1 MQVLGIDGCR
11 GGWIGVWH
19 TPSELGWS
27 FSTTLSDLLSIR
39 VVTHA
44 FIDMPIGLSDKGPRL
59 CDRAARQ
66 MLGRKFSSSVFPT
79 PTRLA
84 LKGKDYPEA
93 NSLNRQQSGSGLSKQ
108 SYFLLPKIR
117 EVDSW
122 LRKASN
128 PSVLLREAHPEV
140 AFNAIN
146 RGSLCHKKKTADGF
160 EERLALLRQLDDRV
174 ATLTE
179 NILAAT
185 RRKDVAADDIL
196 DACCLALMPLYGKLQ
211 TLPATPEKDSK
222 GLNMEICFYASG
234 GSAS

>member
-1 MQVLGIDGCR
+1 MRVLGIDGCR
-11 GGWIGVWH
+11 GGWIGVWYS
-19 TPSELGWS
+19 PSELGWR
-27 FSTTLSDLLSIR
+27 FSTTLNDLLTLPAA
-39 VVTHA
+39 THA

-93 NSLNRQQSGSGLSKQ
+93 NALNRQQSGSGLSKQ
-108 SYFLLPKIR
+108 SYYLLPKIR
-117 EVDSW
+117 EVDGW
-122 LRKASN
+122 LRKISS

-146 RGSLCHKKKTADGF
+146 GASLCHKKKTAEGF
-160 EERLALLRQLDDRV
+160 QERLALLRQLDDRV
-174 ATLTE
+174 TTLTE

-196 DACCLALMPLYGKLQ
+196 DACCLALMVLRGKFQ
-211 TLPATPEKDSK
+211 TLPATPEKDGK
-222 GLNMEICFYASG
+222 GLNMEICFY
-234 GSAS
+234 GS